1 MSNKI
6 TQKDL
11 ILNFLK
17 SNPKTKLTAERA
29 MKLTKSASVK
39 SMNFLL
45 PSMLRDGSIARVK
58 VGTYKLA
65 GDTSITAP
73 APVVKT
79 KAIKTTRK
87 VIAKT
92 FTKETGIKSKLIAK
106 KEELLSQVS
115 NIDKHIE
122 AIDKVYALSSKLLS

>member
-65 GDTSITAP
+65 SDTSITTP
-73 APVVKT
+73 APVAKT

-92 FTKETGIKSKLIAK
+92 FTKETEIKSKLIAK